1 MWEPLSTAL
10 LERGFAAQDFPV
22 IPDIFPK
29 LIVLPS
35 PGDLTGIVVIVRHR
49 SFSGC
54 GYPQRRQD
62 NSLDRPEIDKAALV
76 DEIDGLFDVGKAKP
90 PASVVS
96 RQQDAGILVNNTFC
110 LSLQIPY
117 KNWQQAY
124 ARWEKLYY
132 CGRDDVIFI
141 PGEKTSAPVADMM
154 VYVHSFPHK

>member
-1 MWEPLSTAL
+1 LWEPLNTAL

-76 DEIDGLFDVGKAKP
+76 DEIDGLFGVGKTKP
-90 PASVVS
+90 PLLLWLVGNRMLGFSSTILFVCHFRFHLTNQSVS
-96 RQQDAGILVNNTFC
+96 SILSDRSGLFRT
-110 LSLQIPY
+110 
-117 KNWQQAY
+117 A
-124 ARWEKLYY
+124 
-132 CGRDDVIFI
+132 
-141 PGEKTSAPVADMM
+141 
-154 VYVHSFPHK
+154 